1 MPDSSTEPSS
11 RFNSI
16 VSTSTKP
23 STVWFTNPAQS
34 TAIGD
39 EDATPTY
46 ITTANVER
54 KTRII
59 QSTIKSVQDLVTL
72 QSTDEFDTT
81 SPNID
86 DKPQEPDVIAT
97 SAASTFDEDVAESS
111 ATIGSTTD
119 RDPTYG
125 LSTLEYNTWE
135 MEQNESTSFNG
146 SLNIIYYL
154 TN

>member
-97 SAASTFDEDVAESS
+97 FDEDIAES
-111 ATIGSTTD
+111 
-119 RDPTYG
+119 
-125 LSTLEYNTWE
+125 
-135 MEQNESTSFNG
+135 SFNG
-146 SLNIIYYL
+146 SLNIIYFFVVATLANSL